1 MKLSSIIT
9 EEVVTVDM
17 DTSLKTICR
26 IFDERK
32 FNHLLVVEEGELC
45 GIISDRDLLKA
56 SSPFLNTPSE
66 QNRDLSTLKKRAHQ
80 IMSRKLIT
88 ITKEASA
95 EDAVQLILREKVS
108 CLPVISSD
116 GQIEGI
122 VTWKDLLAAYSQHIM
137 MADDVK
143 TE

>member
-17 DTSLKTICR
+17 DASLRTICG
-26 IFDERK
+26 IFDKRK
-32 FNHLLVVEEGELC
+32 FHHLLVVEEDKLC
-45 GIISDRDLLKA
+45 GVISDRDLLKA

-66 QNRDLSTLKKRAHQ
+66 QNRDIATLKKRAHQ
-80 IMSRKLIT
+80 IMSRKPIT

-95 EDAVQLILREKVS
+95 EDAVRLMFKENIS
-108 CLPVISSD
+108 CLPVMSSD

-122 VTWKDLLAAYSQHIM
+122 VTRKDLLHAYSQQVD
-137 MADDVK
+137 AD
-143 TE
+143 

>member
-17 DTSLKTICR
+17 DASLRTICG

-32 FNHLLVVEEGELC
+32 FHHLLVIEEDELC
-45 GIISDRDLLKA
+45 GVISDRDLLKA
-56 SSPFLNTPSE
+56 SSPFLNTHSE
-66 QNRDLSTLKKRAHQ
+66 QNRDIATLKKRAHQ
-80 IMSRKLIT
+80 IMSRKPIT

-95 EDAVQLILREKVS
+95 EDAVRLILRENVS

-122 VTWKDLLAAYSQHIM
+122 VTWRDLLDAYSQHV
-137 MADDVK
+137 DLG
-143 TE
+143 